1 MLRTKC
7 LNCFFIDSLEF
18 PVCFI
23 EKTKQNKTVFL
34 SSWIFDFKL
43 HIGKSIFMYIFD
55 SYIKTEVTCL
65 KITTP

>member
-1 MLRTKC
+1 M
-7 LNCFFIDSLEF
+7 
-18 PVCFI
+18 CFI